1 MTPLH
6 MAAETN
12 TNPDFIAAL
21 LDAGADPNARD
32 NRSKTPWDYAQNR
45 ESLEQSDA
53 YWRLNEA
60 RCRQGGRPSGLRFC
74 FRLAGLGVKT
84 RSRGRNGSS
93 GFCRGTKA
101 KSIKQTKPA
110 PRGSVPVGC
119 PCGTHRRGP
128 NSMSCP
134 RDGVPWTW

>member
-45 ESLEQSDA
+45 ESLKQSDA

-60 RCRQGGRPSGLRFC
+60 RCR
-74 FRLAGLGVKT
+74 
-84 RSRGRNGSS
+84 
-93 GFCRGTKA
+93 
-101 KSIKQTKPA
+101 
-110 PRGSVPVGC
+110 
-119 PCGTHRRGP
+119 
-128 NSMSCP
+128 
-134 RDGVPWTW
+134 